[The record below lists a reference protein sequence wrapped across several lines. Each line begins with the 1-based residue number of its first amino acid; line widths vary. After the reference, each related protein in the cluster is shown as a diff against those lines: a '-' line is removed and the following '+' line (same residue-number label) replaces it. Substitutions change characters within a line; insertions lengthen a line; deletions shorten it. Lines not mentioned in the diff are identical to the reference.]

1 MADVKLNSITKTFGD
16 ITAVDDMN
24 LEVKDK
30 EFFVLLGPTGAGKT
44 TTLRM
49 ISGLEK
55 QDNGDILLDNE
66 TVNDMGPALRD
77 VAFVFQYYTLYPTL
91 TVRQNLEFPLKS
103 RMRNVPQDEIEKRI
117 GEVAKVLNIEK
128 LLDRSTL
135 NLSGGEMQR
144 VAIGRAI
151 VRTPRIF
158 LMDEPLSNLD
168 AKLRE
173 EMRVELARIH
183 LELEE
188 TFIYV
193 THDQIEAMT
202 MADRIGVL
210 NEGKILQIGSPED
223 IYERPACVFVAKFVG
238 SPSINSFDAVIDN
251 DKLVIGDK
259 DMICCLSKKQC
270 TYLDKLDKKKIIFG
284 IRPEDIEVTREK
296 KDDNSI
302 QGEVYFSQSMGAEDI
317 LNLSIS
323 KDILLRAIAPPKTLI
338 KTGEKVFININ
349 MDRAHLF
356 DASTENR
363 IKC

>member
-1 MADVKLNSITKTFGD
+1 
-16 ITAVDDMN
+16 MN
-24 LEVKDK
+24 LEVRNK

-55 QDNGDILLDNE
+55 QDQGDILLDDEN
-66 TVNDMGPALRD
+66 VNNLGPALRD
-77 VAFVFQYYTLYPTL
+77 VAFVFQYYTLYPTF

-103 RMRNVPQDEIEKRI
+103 RMRNVPPDEIEKRV

-151 VRTPRIF
+151 VRTPRVF

-210 NEGKILQIGSPED
+210 NEGKILQTGSPED
-223 IYERPACVFVAKFVG
+223 IYERPACVFVARFVG
-238 SPSINSFDAVIDN
+238 SPSINTINAVIDK
-251 DKLVIGDK
+251 DRLVVGDK
-259 DMICCLSKKQC
+259 DMICCLSKEQC
-270 TYLDKLDKKKIIFG
+270 KSLDKLDKKKVIFG

-302 QGEVYFSQSMGAEDI
+302 RSEVYFSQSMGAEDI

-323 KDILLRAIAPPKTLI
+323 KDILLRAIAPPKILI
-338 KTGEKVFININ
+338 KTGEEVFINLN
-349 MDRAHLF
+349 MDRVHLF
-356 DASTENR
+356 DADTENR

>member
-1 MADVKLNSITKTFGD
+1 MADVKLSSITKSFGD
-16 ITAVDDMN
+16 ITAVDDMSLDIKN
-24 LEVKDK
+24 K

-44 TTLRM
+44 TTLRI

-55 QDNGDILLDNE
+55 QDKGDVFLDGQN
-66 TVNDMGPALRD
+66 VNDMGPALRD
-77 VAFVFQYYTLYPTL
+77 VAFVFQYYTLYPTF

-103 RMRNVPQDEIEKRI
+103 RMRNLPQDEINNR
-117 GEVAKVLNIEK
+117 VDQVSKVLNIEE

-151 VRTPRIF
+151 VRTPRVF

-210 NEGKILQIGSPED
+210 NEGRILQIGKPDD
-223 IYERPACVFVAKFVG
+223 IYERPACVFVARFVG
-238 SPSINSFDAVIDN
+238 SPSINTFEAVIDK

-259 DMICCLSKKQC
+259 DMICCLSREQC
-270 TYLDKLDKKKIIFG
+270 RSLEKINKKKIIFG
-284 IRPEDIEVTREK
+284 KRR
-296 KDDNSI
+296 
-302 QGEVYFSQSMGAEDI
+302 
-317 LNLSIS
+317 
-323 KDILLRAIAPPKTLI
+323 
-338 KTGEKVFININ
+338 
-349 MDRAHLF
+349 
-356 DASTENR
+356 
-363 IKC
+363 

>member
-1 MADVKLNSITKTFGD
+1 MSDVKLSSISKTFGD
-16 ITAVDDMN
+16 IKAVDDMN
-24 LEVKDK
+24 LDVKNK

-44 TTLRM
+44 TTLRI

-55 QDNGDILLDNE
+55 QDEGEVFLDSEN
-66 TVNDMGPALRD
+66 VNDIGPALRD
-77 VAFVFQYYTLYPTL
+77 VAFVFQYYTLYPTF

-103 RMRNVPQDEIEKRI
+103 RMRNIPQDEIDKRI
-117 GEVAKVLNIEK
+117 GQVAKVLNIQE

-151 VRTPRIF
+151 VRTPRVF

-210 NEGKILQIGSPED
+210 NEGKILQVGKPDD
-223 IYERPACVFVAKFVG
+223 IYERPSCVFVARFVG
-238 SPSINSFDAVIDN
+238 SPSINTFEAVIDK

-259 DMICCLSKKQC
+259 DIICCLSKKQC
-270 TYLDKLDKKKIIFG
+270 KSLAKLHKEKVIFG
-284 IRPEDIEVTREK
+284 IRPEDIEVTRTK
-296 KDDNSI
+296 KDKDSVKS
-302 QGEVYFSQSMGAEDI
+302 EVYFSQSMGAEDI

-323 KDILLRAIAPPKTLI
+323 RDILLRAIAPPKTLI
-338 KTGEKVFININ
+338 KTGEKVFANIN

-356 DASTENR
+356 DADTENR

>member
-1 MADVKLNSITKTFGD
+1 MADVKLASITRAFGE

-24 LEVKDK
+24 LEVSDG

-44 TTLRM
+44 TTLR
-49 ISGLEK
+49 IIAGLEK
-55 QDNGDILLDNE
+55 QDRGDVFLDKEN
-66 TVNDMGPALRD
+66 VNDMGPALRD
-77 VAFVFQYYTLYPTL
+77 VAFVFQYYTLYPTF

-103 RMRNVPQDEIEKRI
+103 RMRNFDQDEIDKRI
-117 GEVAKVLNIEK
+117 DRVARVLNIGE
-128 LLDRSTL
+128 LMERSTL

-151 VRTPRIF
+151 VRTPRVF

-210 NEGKILQIGSPED
+210 NEGRILQTGKPED
-223 IYERPACVFVAKFVG
+223 IYERPQNIFVARFVG
-238 SPSINSFDAVIDN
+238 SPGINTFEAAVDK
-251 DKLVIGDK
+251 DKLVIGED
-259 DMICCLSKKQC
+259 DIICCLSQKQC
-270 TYLDKLDKKKIIFG
+270 SRLDKLDKKKVLFG
-284 IRPEDIEVTREK
+284 IRPEDVEVTREK
-296 KDDNSI
+296 KDENSI
-302 QGEVYFSQSMGAEDI
+302 KSKVYFSQSMGAEDV

-323 KDILLRAIAPPKTLI
+323 KDILLRAVSPPKTLI
-338 KTGEKVFININ
+338 KTEENVYANIN
-349 MDRAHLF
+349 MDRAHIF
-356 DASTENR
+356 DADTEER
-363 IKC
+363 INC